1 MPMDAG
7 AIGIRPVT
15 QQRPTGGVD
24 SVQRRD
30 DGSSQGGGFRP
41 QTNVA
46 LKTAIEDLSNAL
58 SKISSQ
64 EKFGIGKM
72 PQEVGEIVKNILQQ
86 SFSMEETLTQGI
98 GSTIESQRFSMEQL
112 TLFSRMLLQIGALA
126 DKGFSM
132 QLSDETQLILSKFKD
147 LLVTQEGG
155 NSLEPVLLSKAAF
168 ELIDSKT
175 AEQLPQAVY
184 EILSQLTR
192 SSTATPVNQS
202 EQSDGMQ
209 FLKQLIQYFM
219 PRPSTSETAPKGQ
232 LQQKTPQQQNQ
243 NPTQQNQAQSQQPK
257 SNAPQ
262 QWQQAMR
269 QSATQQFLQ
278 SMFRQLGGNKFSN
291 VTQNQQAGQPQQNNF
306 QNQQIGQSQQ
316 NNFQNQQIGQ
326 PQQNNFQSQQTGQPQ
341 QNNFQNQQTGQ
352 PQQNNFQNQQI
363 GQPQQN
369 NFTNQQTGQP
379 QQNNFPNQRTGQPQQ
394 NNFQSQQTGQPQQN
408 NFQNQQTGQPQ
419 QNNFQSQQTGQP
431 QQNNFQNQQTSQ
443 SAKNPNQRIQ
453 NFDEDFLNQQQ
464 EIKEQMIAA
473 KSLMLKQPIQNDSQT
488 MDAMKNL
495 AKFFM
500 HRPETS
506 ARDAATLQNFV
517 NNTQQMMPESEARH
531 LQNLLRLCQQNV
543 PVTVQQ
549 AAVQQNL
556 PDLPRLWAFMQ
567 MCEMARLT
575 NQMNAKAFKR
585 AGKDV
590 AEFTNSMR
598 QAMGGENSTVQNQRS
613 FQMMLPLYIGE
624 NEHSYPTYL
633 SVYDENEK
641 DKETGENKK
650 ETWVRICVLTD
661 NIGAAELTF
670 RVYEESQLDM
680 RFYFSHRDVA
690 RDFRNYL
697 EDLKN
702 SLRETSFKIGEIRI
716 GSIGEKME
724 AG

>member
-7 AIGIRPVT
+7 AIAIRPVT

-86 SFSMEETLTQGI
+86 SFSMEETLSQGI

-112 TLFSRMLLQIGALA
+112 TVFSRMLLQIGALA

-132 QLSDETQLILSKFKD
+132 QLSDETQLLLSKFKD

-175 AEQLPQAVY
+175 AEQLPQAIY
-184 EILSQLTR
+184 EILAQLAQSPTM
-192 SSTATPVNQS
+192 PVTQPQQS
-202 EQSDGMQ
+202 EGMQ

-219 PRPSTSETAPKGQ
+219 PRPSTSETAPKEQ
-232 LQQKTPQQQNQ
+232 LQQQPQQNQ
-243 NPTQQNQAQSQQPK
+243 NQPQQNQNQPQQNQNQQPK

-278 SMFRQLGGNKFSN
+278 SMFRQLSGNKIS
-291 VTQNQQAGQPQQNNF
+291 NQQQTTQPQQNNLP
-306 QNQQIGQSQQ
+306 NQQTA
-316 NNFQNQQIGQ
+316 Q
-326 PQQNNFQSQQTGQPQ
+326 PQQNNLPNQQTAQPQQNNLPNQQTVQPQ
-341 QNNFQNQQTGQ
+341 QNNFQNQQTAQPQQNNLQNQQTAQ
-352 PQQNNFQNQQI
+352 PQQNNFQNQ
-363 GQPQQN
+363 PS
-369 NFTNQQTGQP
+369 T
-379 QQNNFPNQRTGQPQQ
+379 
-394 NNFQSQQTGQPQQN
+394 
-408 NFQNQQTGQPQ
+408 
-419 QNNFQSQQTGQP
+419 
-431 QQNNFQNQQTSQ
+431 
-443 SAKNPNQRIQ
+443 KNPNQRIQ

-464 EIKEQMIAA
+464 EIKEQIMAA

-575 NQMNAKAFKR
+575 SQMTSKAFKR

-598 QAMGGENSTVQNQRS
+598 QAMGGDNSAVQNQRS
-613 FQMMLPLYIGE
+613 FQMMLPLYIGG

-650 ETWVRICVLTD
+650 ETWVRICVLAD
-661 NIGAAELTF
+661 NIGAVELTF
-670 RVYEESQLDM
+670 RVYEETQLDM
-680 RFYFSHRDVA
+680 RFYFSQRDVA
-690 RDFRNYL
+690 RDFRSYMEEL
-697 EDLKN
+697 RN
-702 SLRETSFKIGEIRI
+702 SLRETSFNIGEIRI
-716 GSIGEKME
+716 GSIGERME